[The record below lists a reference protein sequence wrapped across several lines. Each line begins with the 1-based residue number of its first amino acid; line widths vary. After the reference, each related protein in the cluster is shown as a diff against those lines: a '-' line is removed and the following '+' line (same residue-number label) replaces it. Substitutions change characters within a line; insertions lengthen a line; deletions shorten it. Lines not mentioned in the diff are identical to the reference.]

1 MIFDSNPSV
10 KRIRLYTSFIMVALY
25 LALGLLFFFTD
36 IALDTFP
43 NYRKELGV
51 TMMVYSV
58 IRTVMNVRRIKREKE
73 NGF

>member
-1 MIFDSNPSV
+1 
-10 KRIRLYTSFIMVALY
+10 MVALY